1 MGNVGIGGIDPLYE
15 FTVAG
20 STTMS
25 QLLNVNAQ
33 IIADDLYIRG
43 DAGIGGSSNGSSK
56 LYVNGLMKSTSIH
69 TGEFQLGWGNAF
81 LSIRNSLD
89 PTLKT
94 FRGLQLIIN
103 PVGLNRV
110 GIAVTNPTE
119 RLRFILYQ
127 CSAGILTKSDEK

>member
-56 LYVNGLMKSTSIH
+56 LYVNGLMK
-69 TGEFQLGWGNAF
+69 
-81 LSIRNSLD
+81 
-89 PTLKT
+89 
-94 FRGLQLIIN
+94 
-103 PVGLNRV
+103 
-110 GIAVTNPTE
+110 
-119 RLRFILYQ
+119 
-127 CSAGILTKSDEK
+127 